1 MNRRYELRHGQISK
15 NQNKQTNKNA
25 ILSERSQTKEMPF
38 VGNFQKRWSYND
50 SRKQTVVAG
59 GGGRQKRGLTVN
71 EHKSSYWGDEKAL
84 KFRVMVAPFGKFTL
98 KNIES
103 FSWKGQIIH
112 CAEYAS
118 IKLFYLNT
126 IQALKA
132 SLKTFSN
139 FSPHCSLHSSHTD
152 LSPVV
157 WTHQLHMYLRAFALT
172 APVPGITF
180 PWISTQLPHSI

>member
-1 MNRRYELRHGQISK
+1 MSTRAHTGVMKRLSNR
-15 NQNKQTNKNA
+15 
-25 ILSERSQTKEMPF
+25 
-38 VGNFQKRWSYND
+38 
-50 SRKQTVVAG
+50 
-59 GGGRQKRGLTVN
+59 
-71 EHKSSYWGDEKAL
+71 
-84 KFRVMVAPFGKFTL
+84 FRVMVAPFGKFTL
-98 KNIES
+98 KSIES

-126 IQALKA
+126 VQALKA
-132 SLKTFSN
+132 SLMTFSN

-152 LSPVV
+152 LSPVA

-180 PWISTQLPHSI
+180 PWISTQLPHSIQISTQRSPNLRALSWSPYLKESS